1 MITRPDD
8 CSQLGIAEVLTYAAD
23 VADRQRTVERA
34 KRAAW
39 SACHANRDLIG
50 PVFGAWQR
58 SEDVTY
64 LYDLG
69 GVLSRRYRRST
80 PADIAE
86 SLRRAAAMVRGGA
99 Q

>member
-1 MITRPDD
+1 MT
-8 CSQLGIAEVLTYAAD
+8 LTVAEVLTKAAE
-23 VADRQRTVERA
+23 VAASQRTAERA

-39 SACHANRDLIG
+39 SACHVERDLIG
-50 PVFGAWQR
+50 PVFEAWQR

-69 GVLSRRYRRST
+69 TVLSRRYRRGT

-86 SLRRAAAMVRGGA
+86 SLRKAAGGA
-99 Q
+99 R